1 MPVSKQRTCQV
12 VGLLIAVLGVALFL
26 WRPWSGDAKSSAK
39 RTTSIDAGPSGLLGP
54 GSRPK
59 LTPVKGTGEL
69 SIQGWV
75 RGANQGAIANAQV
88 IATLELGPGVGGVA
102 PIKASAV
109 VAVSGAD
116 GAFVLE
122 GLEPG
127 RHRLRIEGQGL
138 VTAELRFVEAP
149 GTGLVILVSRE
160 VELRGQVAGAEGV
173 VSDVGISLRSETS
186 TQSRQVK
193 AALDGSFEFLG
204 LAEGRYQLWAQGPG
218 QASPSQWVERLGAG
232 PFDEVRVQMQ
242 TAYTVTGRVVEQGQ
256 SEFGVRARI
265 SVQSALGTE
274 PAREAISGEDGAFL
288 VDGLLEG
295 RWVATAHAPGYT
307 SSESQSFPAGAQSA
321 LLLSLGGGGAVRGI
335 VRSASGGALGGAQI
349 QLVGVDAEGAE
360 IRYAQGQLAA
370 DSGLAL
376 AEGQRFIP
384 RGELGVLLG
393 PIPLVPPPGAFVTR
407 VASVVQRAEGDAP
420 TDAVEALG
428 RESRFITD
436 ELGRYEIYGV
446 QPGRYRVHVRHTD
459 FADAVSTML
468 NVRGNAKALVRNIN
482 LRSGTVLTGSVL
494 TDKGVAV
501 VGASVFARFSDGRDQ
516 AMSVTG
522 IDGNFA
528 FSPMSGALEVVVEA
542 VGYGRFSKPIT
553 LAAGGLVAATKRLEV
568 RLLRADAVMEGRLV
582 DGAGFPIRDASVAL
596 IEDENG
602 LPVRPA
608 RSDSD
613 GLFRL
618 EGLLPGMHSVAVRHP
633 DYPLHVATV
642 AAEPDVEIEVPLGAV
657 LALRVL
663 DASTENA
670 LPMAEV
676 LLTRP
681 SDGGEVRSVTDASGE
696 VVFAALQAVPV
707 VVLVRLK
714 GYATASKKISLK
726 AQPSRSA
733 QPQSLSLSMSRGS
746 VLAGIVR
753 DAGGDRIEDAVIRV
767 GERQARSDHEGRFRL
782 EYVASGNVT
791 LTIEAGGAVTA
802 ERLVIE
808 SGEERVTMELVAD
821 AASDDGA
828 RDAELPGDG
837 DEDEDEDASDDDRQ

>member
-1 MPVSKQRTCQV
+1 M
-12 VGLLIAVLGVALFL
+12 
-26 WRPWSGDAKSSAK
+26 
-39 RTTSIDAGPSGLLGP
+39 
-54 GSRPK
+54 
-59 LTPVKGTGEL
+59 
-69 SIQGWV
+69 
-75 RGANQGAIANAQV
+75 
-88 IATLELGPGVGGVA
+88 
-102 PIKASAV
+102 
-109 VAVSGAD
+109 
-116 GAFVLE
+116 
-122 GLEPG
+122 
-127 RHRLRIEGQGL
+127 
-138 VTAELRFVEAP
+138 
-149 GTGLVILVSRE
+149 
-160 VELRGQVAGAEGV
+160 
-173 VSDVGISLRSETS
+173 
-186 TQSRQVK
+186 
-193 AALDGSFEFLG
+193 
-204 LAEGRYQLWAQGPG
+204 
-218 QASPSQWVERLGAG
+218 
-232 PFDEVRVQMQ
+232 
-242 TAYTVTGRVVEQGQ
+242 
-256 SEFGVRARI
+256 
-265 SVQSALGTE
+265 
-274 PAREAISGEDGAFL
+274 
-288 VDGLLEG
+288 
-295 RWVATAHAPGYT
+295 
-307 SSESQSFPAGAQSA
+307 
-321 LLLSLGGGGAVRGI
+321 
-335 VRSASGGALGGAQI
+335 
-349 QLVGVDAEGAE
+349 
-360 IRYAQGQLAA
+360 
-370 DSGLAL
+370 
-376 AEGQRFIP
+376 
-384 RGELGVLLG
+384 
-393 PIPLVPPPGAFVTR
+393 
-407 VASVVQRAEGDAP
+407 
-420 TDAVEALG
+420 
-428 RESRFITD
+428 
-436 ELGRYEIYGV
+436 
-446 QPGRYRVHVRHTD
+446 
-459 FADAVSTML
+459 
-468 NVRGNAKALVRNIN
+468 
-482 LRSGTVLTGSVL
+482 
-494 TDKGVAV
+494 
-501 VGASVFARFSDGRDQ
+501 
-516 AMSVTG
+516 
-522 IDGNFA
+522 
-528 FSPMSGALEVVVEA
+528 
-542 VGYGRFSKPIT
+542 GYGRFSKPIT

-782 EYVASGNVT
+782 EDVASGNVT